1 MVGLKVR
8 GRVRRIVVAWRKI
21 FCLSSVGRTENWG
34 KVVRA
39 GVGGIMLEILKRYY
53 NRMAR

>member
-8 GRVRRIVVAWRKI
+8 GRVLRIVVAWRKI